1 MRPAVVAAV
10 VAARAADDRV
20 SRFEEELMNI
30 TAEAVKQ
37 LRERT
42 GAGMMECKKALV
54 EANGDADVAAENM
67 RKTGL
72 AKADKKASRV
82 AAEGVVVIEKS
93 ADGKTGVLVEVNSET
108 DFVAR
113 GDDFR
118 AFASDVAK
126 AALAA
131 QAASV
136 EAVNGLKLAS
146 GETVDEKRRALI
158 AKIGEKLDVRRVAFV
173 SAPTLIGS
181 YVHTDNKKAA
191 LVAVEG
197 GDADLARDLAMQVV
211 AASPRYLTPADA
223 PAEMVAKEREIETAK
238 ALAEGKPPEIVAKMI
253 EGRLRK
259 SINEFALTGQV
270 FVKDGELTI
279 EKLLK
284 NAKASVKSFERF
296 EVGAGIEKR
305 QDDFVGEVMAQVKAQ
320 AKTDDKKSDGTDPP
334 ATKH

>member
-1 MRPAVVAAV
+1 
-10 VAARAADDRV
+10 
-20 SRFEEELMNI
+20 MNI
-30 TAEAVKQ
+30 TADAVKQ

-54 EANGDADVAAENM
+54 EANGDLDTAAENM
-67 RKTGL
+67 RKSGL

-113 GDDFR
+113 GDEFR
-118 AFASDVAK
+118 GFAVDVAK

-131 QAASV
+131 QAGSV
-136 EAVNGLKLAS
+136 DAVNGLKLAS

-158 AKIGEKLDVRRVAFV
+158 AKIGENLTVRRVVLV
-173 SAPTLIGS
+173 SAPTVVGS

-197 GDADLARDLAMQVV
+197 GDAELARDLAMQVV
-211 AASPRYLTPADA
+211 ASSPRYITPADA
-223 PAEMVAKEREIETAK
+223 PADMVAKEREIETEKAK
-238 ALAEGKPPEIVAKMI
+238 TEPANASKPADILAKIV

-270 FVKDGELTI
+270 FVKDGDLTI
-279 EKLLK
+279 EKLLQK
-284 NAKASVKSFERF
+284 SKASVKAFERY
-296 EVGAGIEKR
+296 EVGAGIEKK

-320 AKTDDKKSDGTDPP
+320 TKTDPP
-334 ATKH
+334 ATQH

>member
-1 MRPAVVAAV
+1 MT
-10 VAARAADDRV
+10 
-20 SRFEEELMNI
+20 I

-54 EANGDADVAAENM
+54 ETNGDLDAAAENM
-67 RKTGL
+67 RKAGL

-82 AAEGVVVIEKS
+82 AAEGVVVVEKS

-118 AFASDVAK
+118 GFAAEVAK
-126 AALAA
+126 VALAA
-131 QAASV
+131 GANSV
-136 EAVNGLKLAS
+136 DAVNALKLAS

-158 AKIGEKLDVRRVAFV
+158 AKIGENLTVRRVTLV
-173 SAPTLIGS
+173 KAPTVVGS

-211 AASPRYLTPADA
+211 ASSPRYLTPADA
-223 PAEMVAKEREIETAK
+223 PADLVTKEREIATEQVNNDPANAK
-238 ALAEGKPPEIVAKMI
+238 KPPDIRTKII
-253 EGRLRK
+253 EGRVRK
-259 SINEFALTGQV
+259 AVDEFALSQQV
-270 FVKDGELTI
+270 FVKDGDLTI
-279 EKLLK
+279 DKLLK
-284 NAKASVKSFERF
+284 NNKATVKAFERY
-296 EVGAGIEKR
+296 EVGAGIEKK
-305 QDDFVGEVMAQVKAQ
+305 QGDFANEVMEQVKAAQ
-320 AKTDDKKSDGTDPP
+320 KKDDKTDPP
-334 ATKH
+334 TKH

>member
-1 MRPAVVAAV
+1 MT
-10 VAARAADDRV
+10 
-20 SRFEEELMNI
+20 I
-30 TAEAVKQ
+30 TADAVKQ

-54 EANGDADVAAENM
+54 ETNGDLDAAAENM
-67 RKTGL
+67 RKSGL
-72 AKADKKASRV
+72 AKADKKASRI
-82 AAEGVVVIEKS
+82 AAEGVVVVEKS

-118 AFASDVAK
+118 GFANEVAK
-126 AALAA
+126 VALAA
-131 QAASV
+131 GAASIEV
-136 EAVNGLKLAS
+136 VNSLKLGS

-158 AKIGEKLDVRRVAFV
+158 AKLGENLTVRRVV
-173 SAPTLIGS
+173 LVTAPTVVGS

-197 GDADLARDLAMQVV
+197 GDAELARDLAMQVV

-223 PAEMVAKEREIETAK
+223 PADLVAKEREIETEKAK
-238 ALAEGKPPEIVAKMI
+238 GEPANASKPAEILAKIV

-270 FVKDGELTI
+270 FVKDGDLTI
-279 EKLLK
+279 EKLLQK
-284 NAKASVKSFERF
+284 NKASVKGFERV
-296 EVGAGIEKR
+296 EVGAGIEKK
-305 QDDFVGEVMAQVKAQ
+305 QGDFANEVMEQVKA
-320 AKTDDKKSDGTDPP
+320 ATKKDDKSDPP
-334 ATKH
+334 TKH

>member
-1 MRPAVVAAV
+1 
-10 VAARAADDRV
+10 
-20 SRFEEELMNI
+20 MNI

-67 RKTGL
+67 RKAGL
-72 AKADKKASRV
+72 AKADKKASRI
-82 AAEGVVVIEKS
+82 AAEGVVVVEKS
-93 ADGKTGVLVEVNSET
+93 ADGKTGVLLEVNSET

-113 GDDFR
+113 GDEFR
-118 AFASDVAK
+118 GFAVEIAK

-131 QAASV
+131 QAGSV
-136 EAVNGLKLAS
+136 EAVSGLKLAS
-146 GETVDEKRRALI
+146 GETVEEKRRALI
-158 AKIGEKLDVRRVAFV
+158 AKIGENLTVRRVTLV
-173 SAPTLIGS
+173 SAPTLVGS
-181 YVHTDNKKAA
+181 YVHTDSKKAA
-191 LVAVEG
+191 LVAVDG
-197 GDADLARDLAMQVV
+197 GDAELARDLAMQVV
-211 AASPRYLTPADA
+211 ASSPRYITPGDA
-223 PAEMVAKEREIETAK
+223 PADMVAKEREIETEKAK
-238 ALAEGKPPEIVAKMI
+238 GEPANASKPAEILAKIV

-270 FVKDGELTI
+270 FVKDGDLTI

-284 NAKASVKSFERF
+284 DKKASVKAFERF
-296 EVGAGIEKR
+296 EVGAGIEKK

-320 AKTDDKKSDGTDPP
+320 TKTDPP

>member
-1 MRPAVVAAV
+1 
-10 VAARAADDRV
+10 
-20 SRFEEELMNI
+20 MNI

-54 EANGDADVAAENM
+54 EANGDADMAAENM
-67 RKTGL
+67 RKAGL

-82 AAEGVVVIEKS
+82 AAEGVVVVEKS
-93 ADGKTGVLVEVNSET
+93 ADGKTGVLVEINSET
-108 DFVAR
+108 DFDAR
-113 GDDFR
+113 GDHFR
-118 AFASDVAK
+118 SFASEFAK
-126 AALAA
+126 VALASN
-131 QAASV
+131 ASTI
-136 EAVNGLKLAS
+136 EALNSARLAS

-158 AKIGEKLDVRRVAFV
+158 AKIGENLTVRRVSLV
-173 SAPTLIGS
+173 TAPTLVGS
-181 YVHTDNKKAA
+181 YVHTDSKKAA

-197 GDADLARDLAMQVV
+197 GDAELARDLAMQVV

-223 PAEMVAKEREIETAK
+223 PADLVAKEREIETDKAK
-238 ALAEGKPPEIVAKMI
+238 QEPANASKPAEILAKIV

-270 FVKDGELTI
+270 FVKDGDLTI
-279 EKLLK
+279 EKLLQK
-284 NAKASVKSFERF
+284 SKASVKAFERF
-296 EVGAGIEKR
+296 EVGAGIEKK

-320 AKTDDKKSDGTDPP
+320 TKTDPP

>member
-1 MRPAVVAAV
+1 
-10 VAARAADDRV
+10 
-20 SRFEEELMNI
+20 MNI
-30 TAEAVKQ
+30 TAEAVKL

-67 RKTGL
+67 RKAGL

-82 AAEGVVVIEKS
+82 AAEGVVVVEKS
-93 ADGKTGVLVEVNSET
+93 ADGKTGVLIEVNSET

-113 GDDFR
+113 GDEFR
-118 AFASDVAK
+118 GFAVEIAK

-131 QAASV
+131 KAGTV
-136 EAVNGLKLAS
+136 EAVSSLKLAS
-146 GETVDEKRRALI
+146 GETVEDKRRALI
-158 AKIGEKLDVRRVAFV
+158 AKIGENLTVRRAALVT
-173 SAPTLIGS
+173 APTVVGS

-223 PAEMVAKEREIETAK
+223 PADMVAKEREIETEKARTEEANAK
-238 ALAEGKPPEIVAKMI
+238 KPPDILAKIV

-270 FVKDGELTI
+270 FVKDSDLTI
-279 EKLLK
+279 EKLLQK
-284 NAKASVKSFERF
+284 TKASVKAFERF
-296 EVGAGIEKR
+296 EVGAGIEKKTG
-305 QDDFVGEVMAQVKAQ
+305 DFAAEVMEQVKAAQ
-320 AKTDDKKSDGTDPP
+320 KSDPP
-334 ATKH
+334 TKH

>member
-1 MRPAVVAAV
+1 
-10 VAARAADDRV
+10 
-20 SRFEEELMNI
+20 MNI
-30 TAEAVKQ
+30 TADAVKQ

-67 RKTGL
+67 RKAGL

-118 AFASDVAK
+118 GFAGDVAK

-131 QAASV
+131 KASSAEAA
-136 EAVNGLKLAS
+136 NGLKLAS

-158 AKIGEKLDVRRVAFV
+158 AKIGENLTVRRVTFV
-173 SAPTLIGS
+173 TAPTVVGS

-191 LVAVEG
+191 LVALEG
-197 GDADLARDLAMQVV
+197 GDAELARDVAMQVV
-211 AASPRYLTPADA
+211 ASSPRYLSPADA
-223 PAEMVAKEREIETAK
+223 PADMVAKEREIATEFVKNDPGNAK
-238 ALAEGKPPEIVAKMI
+238 KPDEIKTKII
-253 EGRLRK
+253 EGRVRK
-259 SINEFALTGQV
+259 AVDEFALTQQL
-270 FVKDGELTI
+270 FVKDDSLTI
-279 EKLLK
+279 DKLLQK
-284 NAKASVKSFERF
+284 NKATVKVFERY
-296 EVGAGIEKR
+296 EVGAGIEKKTG
-305 QDDFVGEVMAQVKAQ
+305 DFANEVMEQVKAAQ
-320 AKTDDKKSDGTDPP
+320 TKTDPP

>member
-1 MRPAVVAAV
+1 MT
-10 VAARAADDRV
+10 
-20 SRFEEELMNI
+20 I
-30 TAEAVKQ
+30 TADAVKQ

-54 EANGDADVAAENM
+54 ETNGDLDAAAENM
-67 RKTGL
+67 RKSGL
-72 AKADKKASRV
+72 AKADKKASRI
-82 AAEGVVVIEKS
+82 AAEGVVVVEKS

-118 AFASDVAK
+118 GFANEVAK
-126 AALAA
+126 VALAA
-131 QAASV
+131 GATTV
-136 EAVNGLKLAS
+136 DAVNGLKLAS

-158 AKIGEKLDVRRVAFV
+158 AKLGENLTVRRLVLV
-173 SAPTLIGS
+173 QAPTVVGS

-197 GDADLARDLAMQVV
+197 GDAELARDLAMQVV

-223 PAEMVAKEREIETAK
+223 PAELVAKEREIETEKAK
-238 ALAEGKPPEIVAKMI
+238 GEPANASKPAEILAKIV

-270 FVKDGELTI
+270 FVKDGDLTI
-279 EKLLK
+279 EKLLQK
-284 NAKASVKSFERF
+284 SKASVKAFERV
-296 EVGAGIEKR
+296 EVGAGIEKK
-305 QDDFVGEVMAQVKAQ
+305 QGDFANEVMEQVKA
-320 AKTDDKKSDGTDPP
+320 ATKKDDKSDPP
-334 ATKH
+334 TKH

>member
-1 MRPAVVAAV
+1 
-10 VAARAADDRV
+10 
-20 SRFEEELMNI
+20 MNI
-30 TAEAVKQ
+30 TADAVKQ

-54 EANGDADVAAENM
+54 EANGNLDTAAENM
-67 RKTGL
+67 RKAGL

-118 AFASDVAK
+118 GFATDVAK

-131 QAASV
+131 QASSV
-136 EAVNGLKLAS
+136 EAVNGLKLAT
-146 GETVDEKRRALI
+146 GETVDDKRRALI
-158 AKIGEKLDVRRVAFV
+158 AKIGENLTVRRVALV
-173 SAPTLIGS
+173 TAPTVVGA

-191 LVAVEG
+191 MVAVEG

-223 PAEMVAKEREIETAK
+223 PADMVAKEREIETEKAK
-238 ALAEGKPPEIVAKMI
+238 TEPANASKPAEILAKIV

-259 SINEFALTGQV
+259 SVNEFALTGQV
-270 FVKDGELTI
+270 FVKDGDLTI
-279 EKLLK
+279 EKLLLK
-284 NAKASVKSFERF
+284 NKASVKAFERY
-296 EVGAGIEKR
+296 EVGAGIEKK

-320 AKTDDKKSDGTDPP
+320 TKTDPP
-334 ATKH
+334 TKH

>member
-1 MRPAVVAAV
+1 MT
-10 VAARAADDRV
+10 
-20 SRFEEELMNI
+20 I

-54 EANGDADVAAENM
+54 ETNGDLDAAAENM
-67 RKTGL
+67 RKSGL

-82 AAEGVVVIEKS
+82 AAEGVVVVEKS
-93 ADGKTGVLVEVNSET
+93 ADGKTGVLVEINSET

-113 GDDFR
+113 GEEFR
-118 AFASDVAK
+118 GFAGDVAR

-131 QAASV
+131 GADNV
-136 EAVNGLKLAS
+136 DAVNALKLGS

-158 AKIGEKLDVRRVAFV
+158 AKLGENLTVRRVV
-173 SAPTLIGS
+173 LVKAPTVVGS

-197 GDADLARDLAMQVV
+197 GDAELARDLAMQVV

-223 PAEMVAKEREIETAK
+223 PAEHVAKEREIETAK
-238 ALAEGKPPEIVAKMI
+238 ALAEGKPAEIVAKMI

-259 SINEFALTGQV
+259 SINEFALTGQM
-270 FVKDGELTI
+270 FVKDPDLTI

-284 NAKASVKSFERF
+284 NSKAN
-296 EVGAGIEKR
+296 
-305 QDDFVGEVMAQVKAQ
+305 
-320 AKTDDKKSDGTDPP
+320 
-334 ATKH
+334 

>member
-1 MRPAVVAAV
+1 
-10 VAARAADDRV
+10 
-20 SRFEEELMNI
+20 MNI
-30 TAEAVKQ
+30 TADAVKQ

-54 EANGDADVAAENM
+54 EANGDLDAAAENM
-67 RKTGL
+67 RKSGL

-82 AAEGVVVIEKS
+82 AAEGVVIIEKS

-118 AFASDVAK
+118 GFAGEVAK

-131 QAASV
+131 SASSV

-158 AKIGEKLDVRRVAFV
+158 SKLGENLTVRRVV
-173 SAPTLIGS
+173 LVTAPTVVGS
-181 YVHTDNKKAA
+181 YVHSDHKKAA
-191 LVAVEG
+191 LVAIEG
-197 GDADLARDLAMQVV
+197 GDNDLARDLAMQVV

-223 PAEMVAKEREIETAK
+223 PAEHVAKDREIETAK

-259 SINEFALTGQV
+259 SLNEFALTGQV
-270 FVKDGELTI
+270 FVKDGDLTI

-284 NAKASVKSFERF
+284 DKKATVKSFERV
-296 EVGAGIEKR
+296 EVGAGIEKK
-305 QDDFVGEVMAQVKAQ
+305 QGDFANEVMEQVKAAQ
-320 AKTDDKKSDGTDPP
+320 TKTDPP